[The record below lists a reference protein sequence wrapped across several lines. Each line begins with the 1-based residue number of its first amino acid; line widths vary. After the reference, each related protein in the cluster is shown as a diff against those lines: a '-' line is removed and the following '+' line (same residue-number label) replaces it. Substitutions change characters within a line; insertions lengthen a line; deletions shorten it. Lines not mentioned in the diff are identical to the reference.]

1 MRVSQELILREIAG
15 EHILV
20 PVGETALRFQGMITL
35 NESGL
40 LLWRKLQSGC
50 TEGDLVEALL
60 AEYQVER
67 DQARA
72 DVAAFLEKLSQA
84 ELLETP

>member
-20 PVGETALRFQGMITL
+20 PVGEAALRFQGMITL

-40 LLWRKLQSGC
+40 LLWQKLQSGC
-50 TEGDLVEALL
+50 TGEDLVEALL

-67 DQARA
+67 RQAQA
-72 DVAAFLEKLSQA
+72 DVAAFLEKLSQV
-84 ELLETP
+84 ELLEDV

>member
-1 MRVSQELILREIAG
+1 MRESQELILREIAG

-40 LLWRKLQSGC
+40 LLWQKLQSGC
-50 TEGDLVEALL
+50 TGEDLVEALL

-67 DQARA
+67 SQAQA
-72 DVAAFLEKLSQA
+72 DVAAFLEKLSQV
-84 ELLETP
+84 ELLEDV

>member
-1 MRVSQELILREIAG
+1 MRVRQELILREIAG

-20 PVGETALRFQGMITL
+20 PVGEAALRFQGMITL

-40 LLWRKLQSGC
+40 LLWQKLQSGC
-50 TEGDLVEALL
+50 TGEDLVEALL

-67 DQARA
+67 SQAQA
-72 DVAAFLEKLSQA
+72 DVAAFLEKLSQV
-84 ELLETP
+84 ELLEDV

>member
-40 LLWRKLQSGC
+40 LLWQKLQSGF
-50 TEGDLVEALL
+50 TGEDLVEALL

-67 DQARA
+67 SQAQA
-72 DVAAFLEKLSQA
+72 DVAAFLEKLSQV
-84 ELLETP
+84 ELLEDV

>member
-1 MRVSQELILREIAG
+1 MRVRQELILREIAG

-40 LLWRKLQSGC
+40 LLWQKLQSGC
-50 TEGDLVEALL
+50 TGEDLVEALL

-67 DQARA
+67 SQAQA
-72 DVAAFLEKLSQA
+72 DVAAFLEKLSQV
-84 ELLETP
+84 ELLEDV